1 MEFAQAIKEIVR
13 RALQNASSQVIND
26 IIKFLKDNPGRSFTS
41 RQVAE
46 SIKRPNPSVRRY
58 ISPLGDLGAITR
70 VGKKRQRG
78 VKYTYGEPDYV
89 RKLVK
94 VEIYC
99 GSSSENAEAITYE
112 IPSAPPENPQDP
124 DREKELVNE
133 LLLQLQKN
141 GKGNCIIRK
150 DQSGHLIRS
159 GEYNKKG
166 KELYGVY
173 ISELTAFT
181 DFETIDFGYDDSQIV
196 EKNEADYIY
205 PDIKTVIN

>member
-78 VKYTYGEPDYV
+78 VKYTYGEPDYF

-99 GSSSENAEAITYE
+99 GSSRENAEAKTYE
-112 IPSAPPENPQDP
+112 ITQDP

-141 GKGNCIIRK
+141 GKGDCIIRK
-150 DQSGHLIRS
+150 DKSGHLIKN
-159 GEYNKKG
+159 GEYDKKG
-166 KELYGVY
+166 NALYGVF
-173 ISELTAFT
+173 ISELNAFT

-196 EKNEADYIY
+196 EKNEADYIF
-205 PDIKTVIN
+205 PDIETVIN